1 MREHVHDERGTSQIS
16 KVSLRMDGPGAA
28 EVVDLA
34 HAKLGYLA
42 GERVEECWGRI
53 TKGTRTR
60 SSQRFPMFVSLH
72 LGRPRNRKRSL
83 DAQWCA
89 GLH

>member
-16 KVSLRMDGPGAA
+16 KVSLRLDEPGAA
-28 EVVDLA
+28 EGVDLA

-42 GERVEECWGRI
+42 GERVEGCWGRI

-60 SSQRFPMFVSLH
+60 SSQWFPMFVSLQ
-72 LGRPRNRKRSL
+72 LVRPQNRKRSS
-83 DAQWCA
+83 DVQWCA
-89 GLH
+89 G